1 MAAIGSGT
9 IVLAGFGDAVA
20 FFFFFF
26 VSSGGGAAL
35 PRAVVVVDA
44 PNPRRAVARRS
55 LRGFITPNYSLWL
68 GGEQAVWPTKQVKS
82 WEIDV
87 SA

>member
-1 MAAIGSGT
+1 MAEEMKDTMGSG
-9 IVLAGFGDAVA
+9 AA
-20 FFFFFF
+20 
-26 VSSGGGAAL
+26 GGAAL

-68 GGEQAVWPTKQVKS
+68 GGEQAVVLSCQGKVEMSPCWQSRNVPFCPGR
-82 WEIDV
+82 
-87 SA
+87 